1 VEDRDMTAH
10 GSAPHPLAHVVRRLR
25 PLLDARDV
33 LLVGAAAEQEVLMS
47 LVRLAGARVMA
58 ASDVDA
64 AILLLLRFPADV
76 VIAEAD
82 ACTADGTRLDDLI
95 SRHEGRSTPPLF
107 VELGRITGC
116 SLSE

>member
-1 VEDRDMTAH
+1 M
-10 GSAPHPLAHVVRRLR
+10 
-25 PLLDARDV
+25 
-33 LLVGAAAEQEVLMS
+33 VGAAANQDVLMS

-82 ACTADGTRLDDLI
+82 ARTSDGARFDDIL
-95 SRHEGRSTPPLF
+95 SRHEGASPPPLF
-107 VELGRITGC
+107 VELGRITRY
-116 SLSE
+116 SPRA